1 MVRKSKRR
9 LLQARGAAR
18 TLHSGSGRICL
29 AVFSISLVLTVSPLL
44 AREAL
49 PGPVPAT
56 VLRVIDG
63 DSLVVRTTI

>member
-1 MVRKSKRR
+1 
-9 LLQARGAAR
+9 
-18 TLHSGSGRICL
+18 L

-63 DSLVVRTTI
+63 DSLVVRATI